1 MFSNQGRSFVSLPG
15 GAVVDPGPGCV
26 GWSPEVVFVVPL
38 PDMRIKYMNILRLMV
53 FQNQMSFLLRLSVLV
68 VGASGE
74 SPLKEGDGKTIL
86 KLRFILTF

>member
-1 MFSNQGRSFVSLPG
+1 M
-15 GAVVDPGPGCV
+15 
-26 GWSPEVVFVVPL
+26 VPL

-74 SPLKEGDGKTIL
+74 SPLKEDDEKHHKLHLGDNQH
-86 KLRFILTF
+86 KLLHNDCHNSHLRML